1 MQNFFFCGGEGG
13 GGGLGI
19 DKISNHCKSGHDLES
34 IGKFNWWYEDLCD
47 GVYRLLLRLV
57 WYT

>member
-1 MQNFFFCGGEGG
+1 MQNFFLV
-13 GGGLGI
+13 GGLGI

-34 IGKFNWWYEDLCD
+34 IGKFNWGYEDLCD